1 MASNAV
7 IAQTK
12 SIVETAIETEAT
24 STLVAAVKAA
34 ELVEVLS
41 SDGPFTVFAP
51 TNDAFTKLPEGTVS
65 TLLKPENKSTLQN
78 ILKYHVIAGKFN
90 AKDVV
95 GLIQKNNGTA
105 TIKTVSGGTLKAMM
119 KDGAVYIKDE
129 NGNTAKVIMADLN
142 QTNGVIH
149 VIDSVVLP
157 K

>member
-12 SIVETAIETEAT
+12 NIVETAIETEAT

-51 TNDAFTKLPEGTVS
+51 TNDAFNKLPEGTVS